1 MFRPSRTWQAL
12 RHGQESKR
20 AGAWAGWLDRR
31 LAAPPLAGLPIA
43 AGLAVAALAL
53 RLLPGLSPPQL
64 PWLPAALLAAL
75 AAGPAGAAL
84 AGGGLLADLL
94 LSGFGPSA
102 PALLVTAL
110 VLALAGLALRQAWRA
125 RGVGSDAE
133 LAELRGGL
141 GDAERR
147 LSLVQHELSH
157 RVKNN
162 FQLVGSLLRLQAR
175 RAGNET
181 ATRIL
186 NMTVLRIQG
195 MSVLHESLY
204 RHRDIGRIE
213 LSDYLREVC
222 GRVAEAQTDGRPLRV
237 TVEADRAELPG
248 EYALPLGLAVSEL
261 VSNALRH
268 AFPAGRE
275 GEVRVSLRHD
285 GEELV
290 LAVQDNGVGVP
301 EDQKDATGFGMLLV
315 ASCASQVEGDLHT
328 SRDPTCFSI
337 RFPATIAG

>member
-1 MFRPSRTWQAL
+1 M
-12 RHGQESKR
+12 
-20 AGAWAGWLDRR
+20 AGLVAGVLLVAVLVRILLSLLLPAAWA
-31 LAAPPLAGLPIA
+31 
-43 AGLAVAALAL
+43 
-53 RLLPGLSPPQL
+53 QL
-64 PWLPAALLAAL
+64 VFLPAALLAGLGGGWIAVAL
-75 AAGPAGAAL
+75 SLLVMDIDLAFHPLPGLATPQ
-84 AGGGLLADLL
+84 AGGNALL
-94 LSGFGPSA
+94 LETVLVLTGGLGAMLRRQWLARPEEAAPSA
-102 PALLVTAL
+102 PAPVAP
-110 VLALAGLALRQAWRA
+110 
-125 RGVGSDAE
+125 DAE
-133 LAELRGGL
+133 ARIALL
-141 GDAERR
+141 
-147 LSLVQHELSH
+147 QHELSH

-290 LAVQDNGVGVP
+290 LAVQDNGIGVP

-337 RFPATIAG
+337 RFPAAIAG

>member
-1 MFRPSRTWQAL
+1 M

-20 AGAWAGWLDRR
+20 AAAWAGWLDHR
-31 LAAPPLAGLPIA
+31 LTAAPMAGLPVVA
-43 AGLAVAALAL
+43 VLVAAALVL
-53 RLLPGLSPPQL
+53 RLLPGFAPPQL
-64 PWLPAALLAAL
+64 PWLPVALLAAL

-84 AGGGLLADLL
+84 ACIGLLTDLL
-94 LSGFGPSA
+94 LSGFGPPA
-102 PALLVTAL
+102 AGLLAVALL
-110 VLALAGLALRQAWRA
+110 LALAGMALRQAWRA
-125 RGVGSDAE
+125 RGLGSDAA

-186 NMTVLRIQG
+186 NTTVLRIQC

-237 TVEADRAELPG
+237 TVEAEPAELPG

-275 GEVRVSLRHD
+275 GEIRVSLRRD

-290 LAVQDNGVGVP
+290 LAVQDDGIGVP
-301 EDQKDATGFGMLLV
+301 EDQKDTTGFGMLLV
-315 ASCASQVEGDLHT
+315 ASCASQVEGDLQS

-337 RFPATIAG
+337 RFPAAIAG